1 MTALTDHR
9 EGFHDG
15 WNGAKRKTRRSI
27 HYRHAF
33 RNGAAARERQDN
45 GGEDMPASK
54 ITNPRRKK

>member
-15 WNGAKRKTRRSI
+15 WSGAKRKTRRSI

-33 RNGAAARERQDN
+33 RAGTQARERQEN
-45 GGEDMPASK
+45 GGEDMPAK
-54 ITNPRRKK
+54 TKTLRGKR